1 MRNLIVALLARL
13 RTFLSLRRRR
23 RPLVIVLVRPSPAVD
38 PWTRPWTSPSQAEAQ
53 EILRQRATATATGT
67 VAPPGARR
75 LIVARNGLR
84 FPRPVAVRAV
94 RPGPAWTWIR

>member
-1 MRNLIVALLARL
+1 MRNPIAAMLTRL
-13 RTFLSLRRRR
+13 RDFLSPHR
-23 RPLVIVLVRPSPAVD
+23 RPVVIVLVASAPAAN

-67 VAPPGARR
+67 AAPPGARR

-84 FPRPVAVRAV
+84 FPRPVAVRAA